1 MNVDNNSDQN
11 ESLEAPEDD
20 DFGDFEGAEDEA
32 PEAVQAM
39 IGGPN
44 WVYPDLVRI
53 QSSNN
58 NTQNDINNPELN
70 NFNNQNRPSSHRILD
85 PPDVSLLTNISN
97 SHCSKPQQTLDLC
110 SSLGSSSA
118 SASKLIFN
126 TANNYVSPNKSC
138 TGPTSVSSPS
148 SGSSSSSMA
157 VTNMSGLI
165 LSNSSNS
172 SSPSLSN
179 NNKGNSLNH
188 PIPSTSNGIISSSTS
203 VFGLNQQLA
212 QMEQRIRSLQTEK
225 RLLQEQLCERDNRI
239 NDLQRIAHQQH
250 QSGLEQNSNGRLL
263 EETIGRR
270 IDSALERIESNL
282 ETSITD
288 LLNHVERLERKVDSN
303 NSSGSLINGMVIDN
317 GGGT

>member
-58 NTQNDINNPELN
+58 NTQNDTNNPELN
-70 NFNNQNRPSSHRILD
+70 NFNNQNRQNSHRILD

-110 SSLGSSSA
+110 SSLGSS
-118 SASKLIFN
+118 L
-126 TANNYVSPNKSC
+126 NN
-138 TGPTSVSSPS
+138 
-148 SGSSSSSMA
+148 
-157 VTNMSGLI
+157 
-165 LSNSSNS
+165 
-172 SSPSLSN
+172 
-179 NNKGNSLNH
+179 
-188 PIPSTSNGIISSSTS
+188 PIPSTSNGIISSSN
-203 VFGLNQQLA
+203 VFGMNQQLT

-239 NDLQRIAHQQH
+239 NDLQRIAHHQQ
-250 QSGLEQNSNGRLL
+250 QQTLVEQNNNGRLL
-263 EETIGRR
+263 EETIGRH
-270 IDSALERIESNL
+270 IDSAFERIQNNL
-282 ETSITD
+282 ETSMAD
-288 LLNHVERLERKVDSN
+288 LINRVERLERKVDKN
-303 NSSGSLINGMVIDN
+303 NSSGSVMNGMVIDN
-317 GGGT
+317 GGNGESLHHEPYVQLFQQLKQEQQQERREYMKTLSNILSHALQELNNTFKP

>member
-1 MNVDNNSDQN
+1 MNVDNNSDPN

-53 QSSNN
+53 QSTNN
-58 NTQNDINNPELN
+58 NTQNDMNNHELN
-70 NFNNQNRPSSHRILD
+70 NLNNQNRQNSHRILD

-110 SSLGSSSA
+110 SSLGSS
-118 SASKLIFN
+118 L
-126 TANNYVSPNKSC
+126 NN
-138 TGPTSVSSPS
+138 
-148 SGSSSSSMA
+148 
-157 VTNMSGLI
+157 
-165 LSNSSNS
+165 
-172 SSPSLSN
+172 
-179 NNKGNSLNH
+179 
-188 PIPSTSNGIISSSTS
+188 PIPSTSNGIISSST
-203 VFGLNQQLA
+203 VFSMNQQLS

-239 NDLQRIAHQQH
+239 NDLQRIAHHQQH
-250 QSGLEQNSNGRLL
+250 QTCVEPNSNVRSL

-270 IDSALERIESNL
+270 IDSAVERIESNL
-282 ETSITD
+282 ESSMADIV
-288 LLNHVERLERKVDSN
+288 NRVERLERKVDKN
-303 NSSGSLINGMVIDN
+303 ISSGSLTNGMVIDN
-317 GGGT
+317 GNGELLHHESCLQLFQQLKQEQQQERQEYMKTLSNILSHALHELNNTFKP